1 MIKQLLKIYYEEET
15 RFKKKMSYIEAEKYH
30 RHLLTNKNIL
40 CVVRQGKITTY
51 IEYYKVNYEQ
61 LQRLIWH
68 ESFNVMNED
77 LVTGQHCYVANIWV
91 SKDSRF
97 SALKELKYKWD
108 KEINKC
114 LTISGH
120 RYKYNGKTRFYK
132 RGNND

>member
-1 MIKQLLKIYYEEET
+1 MIKQLLKIYYEEEK
-15 RFKKKMSYIEAEKYH
+15 RFKTKMSYSEAEYYH

-40 CVVRQGKITTY
+40 CVVTKGKIIAY
-51 IEYYKVNYEQ
+51 VEYYKVNYEQ
-61 LQRLIWH
+61 LNKLLWN
-68 ESFNVMNED
+68 EPFSVVKED
-77 LVTGQHCYVANIWV
+77 LTGGQHCYVANIWV